1 MHSYV
6 LQYITRNC
14 RRLIGMAIVK
24 QLDKRSGITYV
35 YESVS
40 YWDREKKQPRSK
52 RTLIGRLDVAT
63 GEIVPTDGRGKHRA
77 QKEVDPIVRKGP
89 VPTARTDRLFFG
101 ATYLLDQ
108 IGEVTGLT
116 ADLKTCFPD
125 TYKQIQSIAYY
136 LVLEDQNPL
145 FRFRKWAAIHRHPY
159 GKDIPSQRSTEI
171 FQSVTE
177 EAKMHFFRLQGRR
190 RMEREYWAYD
200 STSISS
206 RSDTLR
212 QVKYGKNKDDDHLPQ
227 INLALVFGEE
237 SKLPFYYRKLAGN
250 VPDVKT
256 IQELLRELDVLGY
269 EKVKLVM
276 DRGYYSAE
284 NINALFKKHLKF
296 LCGTSSALSFAREFI
311 REIGSKRDHYEYYN
325 SNLELYIFTKTIAWD
340 YEQARPYKGD
350 VVKEERRM
358 YLHLYFNPDRFSDD
372 RKAFN
377 RKLDTLKNELLSGH
391 RMPEHEKDYKKYFEI
406 KETPKRGVSL
416 TVKQDA
422 VNAAHER
429 YGFFVLISNEVKD
442 PVTALSLYRM
452 RDVVEKAFWNVKERL
467 NLKRTMTS
475 SESSLDG
482 KLFVGFVALIYL
494 SYIQKK
500 MEENGLFATYTLHE
514 LLDELDVI
522 ECFMEPGK
530 APIQGEGLK
539 KHEQIYRDL
548 DVTPLLA
555 AGQPADA

>member
-1 MHSYV
+1 
-6 LQYITRNC
+6 
-14 RRLIGMAIVK
+14 MATVK

-40 YWDREKKQPRSK
+40 YWDREKKQPRSR
-52 RTLIGRLDVAT
+52 RTLIGRLDPAT
-63 GEIVPTDGRGKHRA
+63 GEIVPTDGRGKRRA
-77 QKEVDPIVRKGP
+77 QKETDPVVRKGP
-89 VPTARTDRLFFG
+89 VPVAKTDRLFFG

-145 FRFRKWAAIHRHPY
+145 FRFKKWAAIHRHPY

-177 EAKMHFFRLQGRR
+177 EAKMHFFRLQGKRR
-190 RMEREYWAYD
+190 VEKEYWAYD

-237 SKLPFYYRKLAGN
+237 SRLPFYYRKLAGN

-325 SNLELYIFTKTIAWD
+325 SNLELYVFTKTIAWD
-340 YEQARPYKGD
+340 YEQERQYKGD

-358 YLHLYFNPDRFSDD
+358 YLHLYFNPDKFSDD
-372 RKAFN
+372 GKAFN

-422 VNAAHER
+422 VDAAHER

-482 KLFVGFVALIYL
+482 KLFVEFVALIYL

-530 APIQGEGLK
+530 APIQGEVLK
-539 KHEQIYRDL
+539 KQEQIYRDL

-555 AGQPADA
+555 AGQPTEA

>member
-1 MHSYV
+1 
-6 LQYITRNC
+6 
-14 RRLIGMAIVK
+14 MAMVK
-24 QLDKRSGITYV
+24 QLDKRSGITYI
-35 YESVS
+35 YESAS

-52 RTLIGRLDVAT
+52 RTLIGRLNPTT
-63 GEIVPTDGRGKHRA
+63 GEIVPTDGRGKRRA
-77 QKEVDPIVRKGP
+77 QKEDDPAVRKGP
-89 VPTARTDRLFFG
+89 VPVARTNRLFFG

-116 ADLKTCFPD
+116 ADLKTCFPN
-125 TYKQIQSIAYY
+125 TYKQILSIAYY

-145 FRFRKWAAIHRHPY
+145 FRFKKWAAIHRHPF
-159 GKDIPSQRSTEI
+159 GKDIPSQRSTEL

-177 EAKMHFFRLQGRR
+177 EAKMHFFRLQGKRR
-190 RMEREYWAYD
+190 AEKEYWAYD

-206 RSDTLR
+206 RSETLR

-227 INLALVFGEE
+227 INLALVFGEK

-269 EKVKLVM
+269 EKIKLVM

-296 LCGTSSALSFAREFI
+296 LCGTSSALSFAKDFI
-311 REIGSKRDHYEYYN
+311 REIGSKKDHYEYYN
-325 SNLELYIFTKTIAWD
+325 SNLELYVFTKTIAWD
-340 YEQARPYKGD
+340 YEQERPYKGD

-358 YLHLYFNPDRFSDD
+358 YLHLYFNPDKFSDD
-372 RKAFN
+372 GKAFN
-377 RKLDTLKNELLSGH
+377 RRLDTLKNELLSGH
-391 RMPEHEKDYKKYFEI
+391 RVPEHEKDYRKYFEI
-406 KETPKRGVSL
+406 KETPKKGISL

-422 VNAAHER
+422 VDAAHER

-467 NLKRTMTS
+467 NLRRTMTS
-475 SESSLDG
+475 SESSLEG
-482 KLFVGFVALIYL
+482 KLFVEFVALIYL

-500 MEENGLFATYTLHE
+500 MEEKGLFATYTLHE

-530 APIQGEGLK
+530 APIQGEILK
-539 KHEQIYRDL
+539 KQEQIYRDL
-548 DVTPLLA
+548 GVAPLLA
-555 AGQPADA
+555 VGRPAEA

>member
-1 MHSYV
+1 
-6 LQYITRNC
+6 
-14 RRLIGMAIVK
+14 MAMVK

-35 YESVS
+35 YESAS

-52 RTLIGRLDVAT
+52 RTLIGRLNPTT

-77 QKEVDPIVRKGP
+77 QKEDDPAVRKGP
-89 VPTARTDRLFFG
+89 VPVARTNRLFFG

-116 ADLKTCFPD
+116 ADLKTCFPN
-125 TYKQIQSIAYY
+125 TYKQILSIAYY

-145 FRFRKWAAIHRHPY
+145 FRFKKWAAIHRHPF
-159 GKDIPSQRSTEI
+159 GKDIPSQRSTEL

-177 EAKMHFFRLQGRR
+177 EAKMHFFRLQGKRR
-190 RMEREYWAYD
+190 AEKEYWAYD

-206 RSDTLR
+206 RSETLR

-269 EKVKLVM
+269 EKIKLVM

-296 LCGTSSALSFAREFI
+296 LCGTSSALSFAKDFI
-311 REIGSKRDHYEYYN
+311 REIGSRKDHYEYYN
-325 SNLELYIFTKTIAWD
+325 SNLELYVFTKTIAWD
-340 YEQARPYKGD
+340 YEQERPYKGD

-358 YLHLYFNPDRFSDD
+358 YLHLYFNPDKFSDD
-372 RKAFN
+372 GKAFN
-377 RKLDTLKNELLSGH
+377 RRLDTLKNELLSGH
-391 RMPEHEKDYKKYFEI
+391 RVPEHEKDYRKYFEI
-406 KETPKRGVSL
+406 KETPKKGISL

-422 VNAAHER
+422 VDAAHER

-467 NLKRTMTS
+467 NLRRTMTS
-475 SESSLDG
+475 SESSLEG
-482 KLFVGFVALIYL
+482 KLFVEFVALIYL

-500 MEENGLFATYTLHE
+500 MEEKGLFATYTLHE

-530 APIQGEGLK
+530 APIQGEILK
-539 KHEQIYRDL
+539 KQEQIYRDL
-548 DVTPLLA
+548 GVAPLLA
-555 AGQPADA
+555 VGRPAEA

>member
-1 MHSYV
+1 
-6 LQYITRNC
+6 
-14 RRLIGMAIVK
+14 MAMVK
-24 QLDKRSGITYV
+24 QLDKRSGITYI
-35 YESVS
+35 YESAS

-52 RTLIGRLDVAT
+52 RTLIGRLDPTT
-63 GEIVPTDGRGKHRA
+63 GEIVPTDGRGKRRA
-77 QKEVDPIVRKGP
+77 QKEDDPAVRKGP
-89 VPTARTDRLFFG
+89 VPVARTNRLFFG

-116 ADLKTCFPD
+116 ADLKTCFPN
-125 TYKQIQSIAYY
+125 TYKQILSIAYY

-145 FRFRKWAAIHRHPY
+145 FRFKKWAAIHRHPF
-159 GKDIPSQRSTEI
+159 GKDIPSQRSTEL

-177 EAKMHFFRLQGRR
+177 EAKMHFFRLQGKRR
-190 RMEREYWAYD
+190 AEKEYWAYD

-206 RSDTLR
+206 RSETLR

-227 INLALVFGEE
+227 INLALVFGEK

-269 EKVKLVM
+269 EKIKLVM

-296 LCGTSSALSFAREFI
+296 LCGTSSALSFAKDFI
-311 REIGSKRDHYEYYN
+311 REIGSRKDHYEYYN
-325 SNLELYIFTKTIAWD
+325 SNLELYVFTKTIAWD
-340 YEQARPYKGD
+340 YEQERPYKGD

-358 YLHLYFNPDRFSDD
+358 YLHLYFNPDKFSDD
-372 RKAFN
+372 GKAFN
-377 RKLDTLKNELLSGH
+377 RRLDTLKNELLSSH
-391 RMPEHEKDYKKYFEI
+391 RVPEHEKDYRKYFEI
-406 KETPKRGVSL
+406 KEMPKKGISL

-422 VNAAHER
+422 VDAAHER

-467 NLKRTMTS
+467 NLRRTMTS
-475 SESSLDG
+475 SESSLEG
-482 KLFVGFVALIYL
+482 KLFVEFVALIYL

-500 MEENGLFATYTLHE
+500 MEEKGLFATYTLHE

-530 APIQGEGLK
+530 APIQGEILK
-539 KHEQIYRDL
+539 KQEQIYRDL
-548 DVTPLLA
+548 GVAPLLA
-555 AGQPADA
+555 VGRPAEA